1 MKEKAIDICPL
12 PNIDRRYRVEYNR
25 ILSQPVSLND
35 RFLKILLIVP
45 IFSGGTY

>member
-1 MKEKAIDICPL
+1 MKQKAIDICPL
-12 PNIDRRYRVEYNR
+12 PNIDCTYRVEYNR

>member
-1 MKEKAIDICPL
+1 MKQKAIDICPL

-25 ILSQPVSLND
+25 ISLND